1 MKSLKEFIKE
11 AKTIDEKLIKL
22 IVDEVVET
30 NNIDVNE
37 LSKEL
42 QKYDCNMNII
52 LKQLDSPSKKTS
64 LDNTENF
71 ANCLWNFLEET
82 YPNDSTNYNEYI
94 MQNLC
99 KLIA

>member
-1 MKSLKEFIKE
+1 MKDIITYIKE
-11 AKTIDEKLIKL
+11 SKAIDEKLMKL
-22 IVDEVVET
+22 IVDEVIET
-30 NNIDVNE
+30 NNIDTDK

-42 QKYDCNMNII
+42 QKYDCNMDII

-64 LDNTENF
+64 LDNLENF

-82 YPNDSTNYNEYI
+82 YPNESTNYNDYI

-99 KLIA
+99 KL

>member
-1 MKSLKEFIKE
+1 MKNLIEYIKE
-11 AKTIDEKLIKL
+11 AKAIDEKLMKL
-22 IVDEVVET
+22 IVNEVIET
-30 NNIDVNE
+30 NNIDTDK

-42 QKYDCNMNII
+42 QKYDCNMNVI

-64 LDNTENF
+64 LDNIENF
-71 ANCLWNFLEET
+71 ASCLWNFLEET